1 MSNKKLEILNSMEIE
16 EYEADG
22 ATLYYALVKNT
33 HENRLKLFNIG
44 VNLNE
49 VWEMVSDD
57 IEHIDISGLGFRYGG
72 AKWFDGEKWLAH
84 EPNKGAWKN
93 GQQ

>member
-33 HENRLKLFNIG
+33 H
-44 VNLNE
+44 
-49 VWEMVSDD
+49 
-57 IEHIDISGLGFRYGG
+57 
-72 AKWFDGEKWLAH
+72 
-84 EPNKGAWKN
+84 
-93 GQQ
+93 